1 MATQREKFTAIANAI
16 RGKSHRTST
25 IVANNFAQEISSLPI
40 YSYQIANPLKHLGYS
55 NLDNAYHAVKTAMT
69 YWNAKNSGD
78 ETFAYV
84 DGSGPLK
91 GDTSATLR
99 NSSGNAVIDCST
111 YIGLVL
117 RGRGYFSSPYHGTT
131 ATTYN
136 PRNVT
141 CLTGSQTW
149 TEPYLDLQSN
159 RYSGPPT
166 FPWYT
171 YKTNDG
177 HYRAITAS
185 DIAQY
190 YDSMGLFWYASENR
204 LAPQVGD
211 LCFFYKENNDGAL
224 TYPNR
229 FLGISHIGIMTS
241 PEHYLNATDYASSG
255 NLIRT
260 AVSVRA
266 PFAYARPF
274 YGALTDG
281 STTTLSSNGIDL
293 IPNNWSGLRQGS
305 STINGAAVTLNKKSF
320 NITAKPARSFSR
332 DIVSAA
338 CPLYLPA
345 GTYHLSGVVNNTG
358 ANTKYQH
365 SYFGVRVYDASSGNG
380 ITGTTTTSSGQAA
393 SGQSVTQSRTP
404 VWDIGGG
411 AQFTLSSPTYIRLS
425 FYTSKA
431 NVACDPVL
439 KKTS

>member
-25 IVANNFAQEISSLPI
+25 IVADNFPKEIEALPMYDYKI
-40 YSYQIANPLKHLGYS
+40 SGPLPRLGQS
-55 NLDNAYHAVKTAMT
+55 NLDNAYEAVKASIS
-69 YWNAKNSGD
+69 YWNAKKCGI
-78 ETFAYV
+78 ETFAYS

-99 NSSGNAVIDCST
+99 NSSGQAVIDCST
-111 YIGLVL
+111 FVGLVL
-117 RGRGYFSSPYHGTT
+117 RGIDYLSSPYYGTT
-131 ATTYN
+131 ATTCN
-136 PRNVT
+136 PRDIK
-141 CLTGSQTW
+141 CKTGTTW
-149 TEPYLDLQSN
+149 AETYLDLQGA
-159 RYSGPPT
+159 RYAGPPT
-166 FPWYT
+166 FPAYT
-171 YKTNDG
+171 HLTEDN
-177 HYRAITAS
+177 HYRVITAS

-190 YDSMGLFWYASENR
+190 YESLGLLWYANDTSM
-204 LAPQVGD
+204 APRVGD
-211 LCFFYKENNDGAL
+211 ICFFYKESSDGSL

-229 FLGISHIGIMTS
+229 FLGISHVGIMTD
-241 PEHYLNATDYASSG
+241 PEHYLNATDYPSAG

-260 AVSVRA
+260 ATSARP

-274 YGALTDG
+274 YGALTTGTVDTLTTSGVDLVPDVWSDLAQG
-281 STTTLSSNGIDL
+281 ST
-293 IPNNWSGLRQGS
+293 
-305 STINGAAVTLNKKSF
+305 TINGAAVTLNKKSF
-320 NITAKPARSFSR
+320 NITAKPSSGFAR

-358 ANTKYQH
+358 SNTRYQH

-380 ITGTTTTSSGQAA
+380 ITGITTTSSGQAA

-425 FYTSKA
+425 FYTSRA
-431 NVACDPVL
+431 NVACDPIL
-439 KKTS
+439 NKTS

>member
-16 RGKSHRTST
+16 RVKSHRTST
-25 IVANNFAQEISSLPI
+25 IVADNFAQEISGLPI
-40 YSYQIANPLKHLGYS
+40 YTYQIANPLQHLGYS
-55 NLDNAYHAVKTAMT
+55 NLNNAYHAVKTAIT
-69 YWNAKNSGD
+69 YWNAKNSGN
-78 ETFAYV
+78 ETFSYV

-117 RGRGYFSSPYHGTT
+117 RGRGYLSSPYYGTT

-136 PRNVT
+136 PRNIT

-171 YKTNDG
+171 FKTNDG

-190 YDSMGLFWYASENR
+190 YDSMGLFWYASEHR
-204 LAPQVGD
+204 LTPQVGD
-211 LCFFYKENNDGAL
+211 LCFFYKENNNGTL

-229 FLGISHIGIMTS
+229 FLGISHIGIMTC
-241 PEHYLNATDYASSG
+241 PNYYLNATDYASSG

-260 AVSVRA
+260 SVSARA

-281 STTTLSSNGIDL
+281 STATLSPNGINL
-293 IPNNWSGLRQGS
+293 IPDNWSGLGQGS
-305 STINGAAVTLNKKSF
+305 SSINGAAVTLHNKAF
-320 NITAKPARSFSR
+320 NITAKPSSGFAR

-358 ANTKYQH
+358 SNTRYQH
-365 SYFGVRVYDASSGNG
+365 SYFGVRVYNASNGNG
-380 ITGTTTTSSGQAA
+380 IAGTTTTSSGQAA

-425 FYTSKA
+425 FYTSRA

-439 KKTS
+439 KKIS